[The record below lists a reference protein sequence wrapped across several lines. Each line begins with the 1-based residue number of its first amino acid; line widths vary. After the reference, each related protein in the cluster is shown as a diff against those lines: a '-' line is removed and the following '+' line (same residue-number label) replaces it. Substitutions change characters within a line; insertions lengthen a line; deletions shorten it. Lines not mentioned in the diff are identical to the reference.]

1 MHTDPAPA
9 VRRVEYFVLLL
20 LCTCVACPG
29 LYGFEAPGPNLAVG
43 RPYTLSIEPSY
54 PLCKDAGDAIQ
65 LTDGVYVPGCTYR
78 DKDTVGWKMGEGS
91 EMRTVL
97 ITIDLGRVEPIAG
110 VSYSTLAGGAEV
122 PWPNA
127 IVILVSDDGEA
138 FHPVGELTAL
148 SALHER
154 LPFRGPHRYRTNRL
168 SAFGRYVRL
177 AVMRAKYIFC
187 DEIEVYRGRE
197 SSLTPPRRT
206 SPVADIDDFIVKHG
220 TTWGVR
226 ERILLDI
233 LNIEQRAE
241 ESKLPSE
248 AKADSLAELS
258 RLRHAAD
265 EIEIRDAQRFRC
277 IVPLHPIHTK
287 VFAVN
292 AQVLRGAGQSDL
304 AVWHCCRWDR
314 LTPLDAPRGEKPS
327 LSVRMMR
334 GEYRAEVLNLTN
346 TTGRD
351 LSVRLA
357 FEDLPGSPGPGW
369 IEPHEVAFIDS
380 AIRGQYLATLLLPM
394 SSAQVWRDLVVP
406 AGMTKQVWFRFHP
419 VGVPPGDYAG
429 SILVVTGEGHQ
440 RVPLQLHVSKL
451 RFPEKVRCGTATFD
465 YTDRGSY
472 DFKRRGDRFLAA
484 AVKNMQEHFVNQ
496 TWAHGDVAAIP
507 GPDAYN
513 AAHELTHPLD
523 WTRFDTW
530 VERWGR
536 TPSTYAV
543 YLNFSRTKRFAGES
557 LGTQAFN
564 ARVSAWASAWRRHVV
579 EIGLDPRQIAALI
592 FDEYKT
598 DEQAARLL
606 KWCRPIKAG
615 YPDIKIFETLKQRRP
630 DLSAVQELNGLIDI
644 FCPHLPLYYS
654 GGPEAAAFY
663 ARQISRGAQLWIYRN
678 HPIDLA
684 GPYWGYRLRQW
695 RCWANG
701 MTGTGFWAYCDSGR
715 GACWNPYTSPTPRW
729 SPVFIGDDGIHD
741 TKHWEAFREGLED
754 YEYLAMLR
762 DQIADA
768 ETHGRSRALIAKAK
782 QLLREAPER
791 VLPPDTHQQEEW
803 WADGQR
809 IAADMEIAKILDV
822 LEGLLLAHPH

>member
-1 MHTDPAPA
+1 
-9 VRRVEYFVLLL
+9 
-20 LCTCVACPG
+20 
-29 LYGFEAPGPNLAVG
+29 
-43 RPYTLSIEPSY
+43 
-54 PLCKDAGDAIQ
+54 
-65 LTDGVYVPGCTYR
+65 
-78 DKDTVGWKMGEGS
+78 MGEGS

-97 ITIDLGRVEPIAG
+97 VTIDLGRVEPIAG

-122 PWPNA
+122 PWPPT
-127 IVILVSDDGEA
+127 IVILVSDDGKA

-148 SALHER
+148 SASQER

-168 SAFGRYVRL
+168 RAFGRYVRL
-177 AVMRAKYIFC
+177 AIMRARYVFC
-187 DEIEVYRGRE
+187 DEIEVHRGPERLLA
-197 SSLTPPRRT
+197 SPRRT
-206 SPVADIDDFIVKHG
+206 PPVADIDDFIVKHG

-233 LNIEQRAE
+233 LDTEQRVMQ
-241 ESKLPSE
+241 ST
-248 AKADSLAELS
+248 KAAGCLRELN
-258 RLRHAAD
+258 RLRQATD
-265 EIEIRDAQRFRC
+265 DIEIHDVQRFRC
-277 IVPLHPIHTK
+277 VVPLHPLHTE

-292 AQVLRGAGQSDL
+292 AQLLRGTGLPNL
-304 AVWHCCRWDR
+304 AIWHCCRWDR
-314 LTPLDAPRGEKPS
+314 LTPLDAPRGERPS

-334 GEYRAEVLNLTN
+334 GEYRAEILNLTN
-346 TTGRD
+346 TTEHEMR
-351 LSVRLA
+351 VRLSC
-357 FEDLPGSPGPGW
+357 EDLPGSPEPDW
-369 IEPHEVAFIDS
+369 IEPHEVAFVDS
-380 AIRGQYLATLLLPM
+380 PIRGQYLATPLLPM
-394 SSAQVWRDLVVP
+394 SSDQGWRELVVP

-419 VGVPPGDYAG
+419 VAVSPGDHAG
-429 SILVVTGEGHQ
+429 SILVAADDKQQ
-440 RVPLQLHVSKL
+440 RIPIQVHVSKL
-451 RFPEKVRCGTATFD
+451 RFPKKVRCGTATFD

-472 DFKRRGDRFLAA
+472 DFKRRGERFLAA

-513 AAHELTHPLD
+513 AAHELIQPLD

-543 YLNFSRTKRFAGES
+543 YLNFSRTKRFAGEP
-557 LGTQAFN
+557 LGTEAFN
-564 ARVSAWASAWRRHVV
+564 ARVSAWASAWSRHVV

-592 FDEYKT
+592 FDEYQT

-630 DLSAVQELNGLIDI
+630 DLSEVQELNGLTDI
-644 FCPHLPLYYS
+644 FCPHLTLYYA

-663 ARQISRGAQLWIYRN
+663 VRQISRGAQLWIYRN

-695 RCWANG
+695 RCWVNG
-701 MTGTGFWAYCDSGR
+701 MTGTGFWAYCDAGR
-715 GACWNPYTSPTPRW
+715 GACWNPYTTPAPRW
-729 SPVFIGDDGIHD
+729 SPVFISDDGIHD

-754 YEYLAMLR
+754 YEYLVMLR

-768 ETHGRSRALIAKAK
+768 ETRGPSNALIAQAK
-782 QLLREAPER
+782 RLLREAPAR
-791 VLPPDTHQQEEW
+791 VLPPGTHQQEEW
-803 WADGQR
+803 WTDAQRTVADVEV
-809 IAADMEIAKILDV
+809 AEILDV
-822 LEGLLLAHPH
+822 LERLSVTRQD